1 MNIILLGP
9 PGAGKGTLSNKIIDK
24 KGAVQIAT
32 GDIFRYNISNK
43 TELGLKAKSYMDKGD
58 LVPDELTIDLV
69 WDAFD
74 KHKDESKEGKIIL
87 FDGFPRNIEQ
97 AKALDLGMKERN
109 QKIDHVVYFNVD
121 EEILIQRITGRR
133 VCTNCGATFHVTNNP
148 PKKEGICDRCGSELI
163 QRNDDNE
170 DTVKNRI
177 DVYNAHT
184 SVLIDYY
191 KEKGI
196 LFSIDGTNS
205 PDEVFEEFLDKL
217 GE

>member
-9 PGAGKGTLSNKIIDK
+9 PGAGKGTLANKIIEK

-43 TELGLKAKSYMDKGD
+43 TELGVKAKSYMDRGD

-87 FDGFPRNIEQ
+87 FDGFPRNLDQ
-97 AKALDLGMKERN
+97 AKALDQGMEERD
-109 QKIDHVVYFNVD
+109 QKIDHVVYFDVA
-121 EEILIQRITGRR
+121 EEILIERIAGRR
-133 VCTNCGATFHVTNNP
+133 VCTNCGATYHVNNNP
-148 PKKEGICDRCGSELI
+148 PTKEGICDRCGSELI
-163 QRNDDNE
+163 QRDDDKE
-170 DTVKNRI
+170 ETVKNRI
-177 DVYNAHT
+177 DVYKEHT
-184 SVLIDYY
+184 AVLIDYF

-205 PDEVFEEFLDKL
+205 PDEVFEEFLNKL

>member
-9 PGAGKGTLSNKIIDK
+9 PGAGKGTLANKIIEK

-43 TELGLKAKSYMDKGD
+43 TELGVKAKSYMDRGD

-87 FDGFPRNIEQ
+87 FDGFPRNLDQ
-97 AKALDLGMKERN
+97 AKALDRGMEERD
-109 QKIDHVVYFNVD
+109 QKIDHVVYFDVA
-121 EEILIQRITGRR
+121 EEILIERIAGRR
-133 VCTNCGATFHVTNNP
+133 VCTNCGATYHVNNNP
-148 PKKEGICDRCGSELI
+148 PKEEGVCDRCGTDLI
-163 QRNDDNE
+163 QRDDDKE
-170 DTVKNRI
+170 ETVKNRI
-177 DVYNAHT
+177 DVYKEHT
-184 SVLIDYY
+184 AVLIDYF

-205 PDEVFEEFLDKL
+205 PDEVFEEFLNKL

>member
-32 GDIFRYNISNK
+32 GDIFRYNISNE

-87 FDGFPRNIEQ
+87 FDGFPRNIDQ
-97 AKALDLGMKERN
+97 AKALDLGMEERN

-148 PKKEGICDRCGSELI
+148 PKKEGICDKCGSELI
-163 QRNDDNE
+163 QRNDDNK

-184 SVLIDYY
+184 SVLID
-191 KEKGI
+191 
-196 LFSIDGTNS
+196 
-205 PDEVFEEFLDKL
+205 
-217 GE
+217 